1 MSDHQQTAR
10 GRQSGS
16 RRSAALLIYL
26 SVVAIIAPTSAL
38 ADKFVPIG
46 SGWQRYSND
55 LYAPEFEF
63 PADLFKVAPAPAA
76 GDGREFIS
84 EDATLEIFATR
95 NSQRETTRTLKRRLL
110 GEEEGYDVVTYSPS
124 GENWLVLSGFR
135 GEKIFYEKY
144 LLRDGI
150 IHAFGMEFPASAKP
164 LYAPVV
170 ERIEDSFRT
179 GAPSSAAFVPPSK
192 SRQVAPTP
200 DAPRE
205 ERDPLVIY

>member
-1 MSDHQQTAR
+1 MSDQQQTAR

-26 SVVAIIAPTSAL
+26 SVAVIAPASAL
-38 ADKFVPIG
+38 ADKFVPVG

-55 LYAPEFEF
+55 LYGTEFEF
-63 PADLFKVAPAPAA
+63 PADLFRVGPAPAA

-84 EDATLEIFATR
+84 QDATLEIFATR
-95 NSQRETTRTLKRRLL
+95 NSRRETARTLKRRLL
-110 GEEEGYDVVTYSPS
+110 EEEEGYDVVTYASS
-124 GENWLVLSGFR
+124 GGNWLVLSGFR
-135 GEKIFYEKY
+135 RDKIFYEKY

-164 LYAPVV
+164 VYAPVV

-179 GAPSSAAFVPPSK
+179 GAPSSAAFAPRSK
-192 SRQVAPTP
+192 SRQVDSRP
-200 DAPRE
+200 DGVPGE